1 MKLHFDSSLD
11 YQNKAIDSVVKL
23 FKGQRVKQANFSV
36 LYPEFIGRE
45 QIKTGFGNKL
55 DLDQQQI
62 LKNLQQIQL
71 ENKLPQSEQLNS
83 MNFTIEM
90 ETGTGKT
97 YVYLKTIYELNQVY
111 GFTKFVIV
119 VPSVAIREGVNKTL
133 EITKEHFADLFDG
146 VPVEAFVYDSSNLE
160 QVRNFAASN
169 HIQIMIINIDAFRK
183 SFDDPAKEN
192 KANII
197 HRDTDKLEGQ
207 KPIDLIR
214 ETNPI
219 VIIDEPQSVDTTK
232 KSKEAIASL
241 NPLCTLRYSATHVDK
256 HHMIYR
262 LDAIDAYEQKLVKQI
277 EVLSVRSEDSFN
289 LPYIKLI
296 ETKERQAIIEL
307 DIEKQGMIKREQ
319 KNVKLH
325 DSLYDTSGNRE
336 LYQHYQVEDISWE
349 SGNQYVIIRGQR
361 IDKDQAIGDIDE
373 DLIKRFQIRQT
384 IEEHLKKEMTLNPKG
399 IKVLSLFFID
409 RVAHYR
415 DYDLD
420 GNVLK
425 GKYAKM
431 FEEEYEKL
439 IKEER
444 FKKNQNYQFD
454 LDMIH
459 NGYFSQDKKGIL
471 KDTKGNTQADE
482 DVYNLIMKDKERLL
496 DMKTPLRFIFSHS
509 ALREGWD
516 NPNVFQI
523 CTLKDTAGT
532 YVKRRQEIGRG
543 LRLAVNQKGER
554 VYDEN
559 VNVLTVMANETYADF
574 AKNLQTELE
583 EDTGKKFGVVLKDSF
598 ALVHYY
604 DSETDREKYLG
615 ATKSEQLVKELTKQK
630 YLDKKGNIQPE
641 LKEAL
646 MNDTFD
652 VSVDFKDWK
661 FAIIEELERCCQVYR
676 VKDATKKERVQ
687 LNKAILDSEE
697 FIELWNKINQKTMYT
712 LDFDSQA
719 LIKRCVEVIQGMP
732 DIHAPKMIAQKD
744 QLTFN
749 RDYGVGSE
757 NTTEDTYQ
765 MYTTHALP
773 DILTELQNKTNLT
786 RRTIADILIKSQR
799 LVDFERNPQTFIE
812 KVAKYIKDEMRVFLA
827 DGVKYEKVDDCYHIE
842 TFESEDETLLAYL
855 NDRIIESKKSP
866 YNYAVCDSKIEMDFA
881 KRFEA
886 DPKVKVYVKLP
897 NWFKI
902 ETPLGNY
909 NPDWAAVIEKS
920 GKEQLYFVIETK
932 GEENKALLRPEE
944 QAKINCATKH
954 FKAIDTGVIY
964 EAPVA
969 YADDF
974 LRRNTLNNL

>member
-11 YQNKAIDSVVKL
+11 YQTKAIDSVIKL

-45 QIKTGFGNKL
+45 QIKMGFGNKL

-62 LKNLQQIQL
+62 LKNLRQVQL
-71 ENKLPQSEQLNS
+71 ENQLPQSEKLNG
-83 MNFTIEM
+83 MDFTIEM

-97 YVYLKTIYELNQVY
+97 YVYLKTIYELNQNY

-146 VPVEAFVYDSSNLE
+146 VPVESFVYDSSNLE
-160 QVRNFAASN
+160 QVRNFAASS

-183 SFDDPAKEN
+183 SFDDPTKEN

-219 VIIDEPQSVDTTK
+219 VIIDEPQSVVTTK
-232 KSKEAIASL
+232 KSQEAITSL

-277 EVLSVRSEDSFN
+277 EVLSVRSEESFN

-296 ETKERQAIIEL
+296 ETKERQAMIEL
-307 DIEKQGMIKREQ
+307 DVEKKGIVKREQ
-319 KNVKLH
+319 KTLKLH
-325 DSLYDTSGNRE
+325 DSLYDISGSRE

-349 SGNQYVIIRGQR
+349 AGNQYIIIRGQK
-361 IDKDQAIGDIDE
+361 IDKGQAIGDIDD
-373 DLIKRFQIRQT
+373 DLVKRFQIRQT
-384 IEEHLKKEMTLNPKG
+384 IEEHLKKEISLNPKG

-420 GNVLK
+420 GNVLQ

-444 FKKNQNYQFD
+444 FKENQNLHFD
-454 LDMIH
+454 LDKIH

-471 KDTKGNTQADE
+471 KDTKGNTLADE

-574 AKNLQTELE
+574 AKNLQSELE
-583 EDTGKKFGVVLKDSF
+583 EDTGKTQRSTVKDSF

-604 DSETDREKYLG
+604 DSETGSEKYLG

-646 MNDTFD
+646 NNDTFD
-652 VSVDFKDWK
+652 VSADFKDWK
-661 FAIIEELERCCQVYR
+661 IAIIEELERCCKVYQVKRCY
-676 VKDATKKERVQ
+676 KERT
-687 LNKAILDSEE
+687 S
-697 FIELWNKINQKTMYT
+697 
-712 LDFDSQA
+712 S
-719 LIKRCVEVIQGMP
+719 IK
-732 DIHAPKMIAQKD
+732 
-744 QLTFN
+744 
-749 RDYGVGSE
+749 
-757 NTTEDTYQ
+757 
-765 MYTTHALP
+765 
-773 DILTELQNKTNLT
+773 
-786 RRTIADILIKSQR
+786 
-799 LVDFERNPQTFIE
+799 
-812 KVAKYIKDEMRVFLA
+812 
-827 DGVKYEKVDDCYHIE
+827 
-842 TFESEDETLLAYL
+842 
-855 NDRIIESKKSP
+855 
-866 YNYAVCDSKIEMDFA
+866 
-881 KRFEA
+881 
-886 DPKVKVYVKLP
+886 
-897 NWFKI
+897 
-902 ETPLGNY
+902 
-909 NPDWAAVIEKS
+909 
-920 GKEQLYFVIETK
+920 
-932 GEENKALLRPEE
+932 
-944 QAKINCATKH
+944 
-954 FKAIDTGVIY
+954 
-964 EAPVA
+964 
-969 YADDF
+969 
-974 LRRNTLNNL
+974 

>member
-1 MKLHFDSSLD
+1 MKLQFQSSLD
-11 YQNKAIDSVVKL
+11 YQTKAVESVVNL
-23 FKGQRVKQANFSV
+23 FKGQRVKQSNFSV
-36 LYPEFIGRE
+36 LYPEFIGKE
-45 QIKTGFGNKL
+45 QIKVGFGNKL
-55 DLDQQQI
+55 DLDRQQI
-62 LKNLQQIQL
+62 LENLQQVQL
-71 ENKLPQSEQLNS
+71 ENSLPQSEQLDS

-97 YVYLKTIYELNQVY
+97 YVYLKSIYELNKVY

-133 EITKEHFADLFDG
+133 VITKEHFADLFDS

-160 QVRNFAASN
+160 QVRNFAASSN
-169 HIQIMIINIDAFRK
+169 IQIMIINIDAFRK
-183 SFDDPAKEN
+183 SFDDPSKEN

-207 KPIDLIR
+207 RPIDLIR

-241 NPLCTLRYSATHVDK
+241 NPLCTLRYSATHIDK

-277 EVLSVRSEDSFN
+277 EVLSIRSEESFN

-296 ETKERQAIIEL
+296 NTQERQATIEI
-307 DIEKQGMIKREQ
+307 DVEKKGVVKREQ
-319 KNVKLH
+319 KKVKLH
-325 DSLYDTSGNRE
+325 DSLYDISGNRE
-336 LYQHYQVEDISWE
+336 LYQHYQIEDISWE
-349 SGNQYVIIRGQR
+349 LGNQYIIIRGQR
-361 IDKDQAIGDIDE
+361 LDKDESIGDID
-373 DLIKRFQIRQT
+373 DDSLKRFQIRQT
-384 IEEHLKKEMTLNPKG
+384 IEEHLKKEIRLNSKG

-409 RVAHYR
+409 RVANYR
-415 DYDLD
+415 DYDSD
-420 GNVLK
+420 GKVIQ

-431 FEEEYEKL
+431 FEEEYQNL
-439 IKEER
+439 IQEER
-444 FKKNQNYQFD
+444 FKDNQNLKFD
-454 LDMIH
+454 LEAVH
-459 NGYFSQDKKGIL
+459 NGYFSQDKKGVL

-523 CTLKDTAGT
+523 CTLKDSAGT

-543 LRLAVNQKGER
+543 LRLAVNQQGER

-574 AKNLQTELE
+574 AKNLQSELE
-583 EDTGKKFGVVLKDSF
+583 EDTGKKFGILVKDAF
-598 ALVHYY
+598 ALIHYY
-604 DSETDREKYLG
+604 DASTQMEKYLG
-615 ATKSEQLVKELTKQK
+615 ITQSEQLVKELKKQN
-630 YLDKKGNIQPE
+630 YIDKNGNIQSE

-646 MNDTFD
+646 KSNEFD
-652 VSVDFKDWK
+652 VSESFKPWK
-661 FAIIEELERCCQVYR
+661 TAIIEELERCCKVYQ

-697 FIELWNKINQKTMYT
+697 FIELWNKISQKTMYQ
-712 LDFDSQA
+712 LEFDSQA
-719 LIKRCVEVIQGMP
+719 LIKKCVQAIQGMP
-732 DIHAPKMIAQKD
+732 PIHAPKMIAQKD
-744 QLTFN
+744 QLTLN
-749 RDYGVGSE
+749 RDYGIGSE
-757 NTTEDTYQ
+757 STTEDTYQ
-765 MYTTHALP
+765 MYTAHALP

-786 RRTIADILIKSQR
+786 RRTLADILLQSKR
-799 LVDFERNPQTFIE
+799 LEDFERNPQAFIE
-812 KVAKYIKDEMRVFLA
+812 KVSKYIKDEMRVFLA
-827 DGVKYEKVDDCYHIE
+827 DGVKYERVNDSYHIE
-842 TFESEDETLLAYL
+842 TFQSDDETLLAYL
-855 NDRIIESKKSP
+855 NDQIVESKKSP
-866 YNYAVCDSKIEMDFA
+866 YNYAVCDSIIEMNFA
-881 KRFEA
+881 KRFES

-909 NPDWAAVIEKS
+909 NPDWAAVIEKN

-932 GEENKALLRPEE
+932 GEENLALLRPEE
-944 QAKINCATKH
+944 QAKINCAKKH
-954 FKAIDTGVIY
+954 FEAINTGVIY

-969 YADDF
+969 YADQFIKDKTTGQ
-974 LRRNTLNNL
+974 L